1 MLQMNPELSSIYSQE
16 EKVRNDHNQS
26 DNKDNKGKKDEK
38 PDLTLQ
44 LHVANNLI
52 PSINN
57 SSDLQN
63 FLSKVKNKEWFNKI
77 LIDSTIY
84 YNNDKL
90 LWGPFLIIIFKDPD
104 TKNISSVILDKL
116 GLTVLPCIDI
126 TNNSKYYPAIEN
138 LPQDKQQSNVRRA
151 LAVSL
156 LQKFTQ
162 LTNDQIQVIAPK
174 YPLKFDYDQTYSGE
188 LGSKCQIFTSLIPER
203 LGKKLKEI
211 GVFSSNRSIKSILL
225 DVVYENNET
234 YIDAN
239 NKLVFHL
246 GEQLEQLFN
255 PITEYSPEQTEYN
268 YKPPD
273 DESSIEN
280 DGPLV
285 KAIINEF
292 LQFQS
297 NFTYNL
303 VDFLQKV
310 LITLRVRVLNNEID
324 GLSTTK
330 LNRLFPPTIDEV
342 TRINCIFLDSLKA
355 AAPYG
360 SLEVLKAC
368 SLTIPYF
375 YKAYT
380 RHEAATK
387 NFSKDIKLFLRN
399 FHDILPENNTYTE
412 LKLETIIKGP
422 QEKLIKLKLIIDRL
436 YQNKKKWSS
445 DKNKILAEKEY
456 TNVIDVIDSFGKL
469 DKPLSSYDT
478 RVFTPSGKILT
489 ELAKGWP
496 VELQY
501 KWLKRRVVGVYDII
515 ETSKSNNRSILVIF
529 SDYVVFLS
537 IIDFE
542 KYYTSDGIHKPFI
555 SDILMNSLINEIPL
569 PPKIPKLK
577 VDKYSYI
584 DNVFVSV
591 YDETFLRFDSVK
603 GDNSFSIT
611 CQLANPKSISVSYI
625 SDLITK
631 AKILE
636 KDTAFHLFK
645 AVKNDITMYSTAH
658 ELDAY
663 NNERIKSPFALVL
676 NIKPNPSFLIKH
688 KLQLAIFAE
697 FINKNE
703 TEEIVKFTILSA
715 DKGKL
720 TMEHPSNG
728 IVSEIVQNIS
738 KHVISYY
745 SSIKSPYIKDLMN
758 CNISLLNNIKNITDD
773 PLSTNSDN
781 SSQKFIL
788 QQVNSENKQSYGT
801 ITTFRSHKS
810 DLKDTASEEKH
821 EKNKIPSSTKTKH
834 MIQKTTVKKP
844 TPPVKKEINKINNKP
859 TPSVAYSNKEKKT
872 KFFGVLK
879 NIFGKSKPK
888 AKKTKISKPIAV
900 NNHRLNNKGNQNVT
914 AIPTPKSMKKIQTPA
929 KGNRLSNINLPSLT
943 EKPTTEE
950 KDKKD
955 VDSGIS
961 IETSVK
967 LQNEGST
974 SQARIP
980 SVVRNTDFVKNIE
993 LIVNEV
999 ESNLITDDSN
1009 ENTDY
1014 KDPKTTD
1021 NKYQNKINLA
1031 KQNKDENTKKGN
1043 TTNKEPIIPTDNQ
1056 NTIRISEG
1064 SVSSNHNK
1072 SIKNDEML
1080 SKALQ
1085 KNTNDS
1091 INNNHSTNSGKESS
1105 ELDTTEI
1112 SHSTIKTRDIVNK
1125 GLIGD
1130 ISTQSQ
1136 VFNNDLFG
1144 DFIEDIP
1151 TIKKKTYNTKPVTS
1165 QEESICN
1172 KDTNDNNNNAKVS
1185 TIISTPVVSV
1195 SSSRSVS
1202 TVKNQEP
1209 ENTTFNTT
1217 TETKNVIGDSEPT
1230 ADSNTPT
1237 TELKENSTNN
1247 DSNKFQA
1254 FPQLPNIKISK
1265 PFISF
1270 ERSPSFIELF
1280 QGMRMVLDEN
1290 DAKYNWKR
1298 IPSISSLNNELLLD
1312 PNEQKHKMESVPEEP
1327 SENYNDSSLIG
1338 NLQQFATTTLG
1349 NSFTTPKNI
1358 NEDAKGI
1365 LEIQED
1371 SKDSVIIESLD
1382 KSVTKMVESMFSE
1395 STPTLK
1401 PKGPSPFKV
1410 LHSSPPR
1417 YVNQTVVQDTD
1428 KIINNATSPSKNI
1441 DTVISTDKVPLNRFF
1456 NKNTNITSDFS
1467 FPSEIVPGP
1476 DKRWLELSFA
1486 SQEDLKGIYNPSVE
1500 SLDNKPYLTPSEE
1513 PEDVF
1518 NKIHNSNQ
1526 MDTTIE
1532 RDTTLEAPEDTTIGK
1547 SFNNNSINNTSVQSS
1562 NVDDTPTKQFLN
1574 NNTDLHDII
1583 SSKNGNKQTLDSSKM
1598 NNSCS
1603 DTAHSLLAD
1612 LEFSSFNMT
1621 FNSTTNNSV
1630 FDNSNKNVLV
1640 QEDKNTSEDS
1650 VISNIWKEAPK
1661 LEQKDKVPVVYRLT
1675 RDLMSG
1681 ISPINNKGHGNSSK
1695 LLGKPN
1701 EEDPIWV
1708 SPSKLDFAVS
1718 PHKNKTETNNENS
1731 VTNNTIIHETSSKSK
1746 NDDLVKDSSFA
1757 FLADIIS
1764 GSNLGNSTIFDQDT
1778 SDISSESDVDYQND
1792 KPEKLNFI
1800 K

>member
-1 MLQMNPELSSIYSQE
+1 MNSELSSIYSQE
-16 EKVRNDHNQS
+16 EKATKDHNQT
-26 DNKDNKGKKDEK
+26 DNNKNSKDKIIEK
-38 PDLTLQ
+38 PELSLQ
-44 LHVANNLI
+44 LRVANNLI
-52 PSINN
+52 PSINK
-57 SSDLQN
+57 SSDLQY
-63 FLSKVKNKEWFNKI
+63 FLSKVKDKEWFNKV
-77 LIDSTIY
+77 LTDSTVY
-84 YNNDKL
+84 YNDDKL

-104 TKNISSVILDKL
+104 TKNISSIILDKL
-116 GLTVLPCIDI
+116 GLTVLPSIDI
-126 TNNSKYYPAIEN
+126 TNTSKYYPAIEN
-138 LPQDKQQSNVRRA
+138 LPQNEQNSNVKRT

-156 LQKFTQ
+156 LQRFTQ
-162 LTNDQIQVIAPK
+162 LTNDQIQIIAPK

-188 LGSKCQIFTSLIPER
+188 LGSKCQVFTALTPER
-203 LGKKLKEI
+203 LGDKLTEI
-211 GVFSSNRSIKSILL
+211 GVLSSDRSIKSILL

-268 YKPPD
+268 YNPPD

-310 LITLRVRVLNNEID
+310 LITLRVRVLNEEID

-360 SLEVLKAC
+360 SLEILKAC

-399 FHDILPENNTYTE
+399 FHDIIPENDTYTE

-436 YQNKKKWSS
+436 YQNKKQWST
-445 DKNKILAEKEY
+445 DKNRLLAEKEY
-456 TNVIDVIDSFGKL
+456 TNIIDVIDSFGKL

-515 ETSKSNNRSILVIF
+515 ETSKSDNRNILVIF
-529 SDYVVFLS
+529 SDYIVFLS

-555 SDILMNSLINEIPL
+555 SDILMNSLINEVPL

-591 YDETFLRFDSVK
+591 YDKTFLRFDSIK

-611 CQLANPKSISVSYI
+611 CQLSNPKSVSVSYI

-645 AVKNDITMYSTAH
+645 AVEDDITMYSTAH

-663 NNERIKSPFALVL
+663 NNERIKSPFALFL
-676 NIKPNPSFLIKH
+676 NINPDPSFLIKN

-697 FINKNE
+697 FINKNQA
-703 TEEIVKFTILSA
+703 EEVVKFTALSS
-715 DKGKL
+715 DKDQRTIK
-720 TMEHPSNG
+720 HPSDK
-728 IVSEIVQNIS
+728 IVTEVIQNIS
-738 KHVISYY
+738 KHTASYY

-758 CNISLLNNIKNITDD
+758 CNISLLNSVKNITDD
-773 PLSTNSDN
+773 PLSTNSDS

-801 ITTFRSHKS
+801 ITTFRSNIS
-810 DLKDTASEEKH
+810 DLKDVESEKDS
-821 EKNKIPSSTKTKH
+821 EKNNVSTSIKTKH
-834 MIQKTTVKKP
+834 IIQKPNVKQKP
-844 TPPVKKEINKINNKP
+844 QSMKKRLSIIKNES
-859 TPSVAYSNKEKKT
+859 TASVPYKDKEKKT
-872 KFFGVLK
+872 KLFGMLK
-879 NIFGKSKPK
+879 NIFRKSKSKPK
-888 AKKTKISKPIAV
+888 RTKISKPIAV
-900 NNHRLNNKGNQNVT
+900 NNYELGNEGNQNVNT
-914 AIPTPKSMKKIQTPA
+914 IPIPKSMKKIQTPTE
-929 KGNRLSNINLPSLT
+929 GNRLSNINLPALIEKSNANDKSKKMVNNGIRTEVLT
-943 EKPTTEE
+943 KLPTEE
-950 KDKKD
+950 
-955 VDSGIS
+955 
-961 IETSVK
+961 
-967 LQNEGST
+967 ST
-974 SQARIP
+974 SQVRIS
-980 SVVRNTDFVKNIE
+980 SVVRNTDFVKKIE
-993 LIVNEV
+993 LIVNEAKP
-999 ESNLITDDSN
+999 NKITHNSN
-1009 ENTDY
+1009 ESTSY
-1014 KDPKTTD
+1014 KDHKTVD
-1021 NKYQNKINLA
+1021 NSHENKMNPMEES
-1031 KQNKDENTKKGN
+1031 QNKDRKESNTMTKESIAITEDQKMTKQLESSDSLCNNKSLENDNVLPKALRNHKNVSREDICSTDD
-1043 TTNKEPIIPTDNQ
+1043 NKEL
-1056 NTIRISEG
+1056 SEP
-1064 SVSSNHNK
+1064 
-1072 SIKNDEML
+1072 D
-1080 SKALQ
+1080 A
-1085 KNTNDS
+1085 
-1091 INNNHSTNSGKESS
+1091 
-1105 ELDTTEI
+1105 TEV
-1112 SHSTIKTRDIVNK
+1112 SHSTIRTRDIVNK
-1125 GLIGD
+1125 GLTGD

-1144 DFIEDIP
+1144 EFVEDIP
-1151 TIKKKTYNTKPVTS
+1151 TVKTRTYNTKRTTTK
-1165 QEESICN
+1165 EEFISSS
-1172 KDTNDNNNNAKVS
+1172 NDGDFKAP
-1185 TIISTPVVSV
+1185 TAASTPVASV
-1195 SSSRSVS
+1195 HSIRSVS
-1202 TVKNQEP
+1202 TIKNQES

-1217 TETKNVIGDSEPT
+1217 AVAGNVIINNELI
-1230 ADSNTPT
+1230 ADSKTPIS
-1237 TELKENSTNN
+1237 EIKEDSIKNE
-1247 DSNKFQA
+1247 SNKFQA

-1265 PFISF
+1265 PFVTF

-1290 DAKYNWKR
+1290 DAKYNWRR
-1298 IPSISSLNNELLLD
+1298 IPSVSSLNNELLLD
-1312 PNEQKHKMESVPEEP
+1312 PNVQEHKMESVPEEL
-1327 SENYNDSSLIG
+1327 SANYNYSSSLDH
-1338 NLQQFATTTLG
+1338 LQQSTAAKSDD
-1349 NSFTTPKNI
+1349 SFTVPKNI
-1358 NEDAKGI
+1358 KENVKGKP
-1365 LEIQED
+1365 EIEED
-1371 SKDSVIIESLD
+1371 SSKSDISENLDRSVA
-1382 KSVTKMVESMFSE
+1382 KMVESMFSE
-1395 STPTLK
+1395 SASSKLK
-1401 PKGPSPFKV
+1401 SKSPSSFKV
-1410 LHSSPPR
+1410 IHSSPSR
-1417 YVNQTVVQDTD
+1417 YVNQTSIQETD
-1428 KIINNATSPSKNI
+1428 LPDNIVNNMTGYLKNI
-1441 DTVISTDKVPLNRFF
+1441 DTAINTEKLSVNRHID
-1456 NKNTNITSDFS
+1456 KNTNIASDFS
-1467 FPSEIVPGP
+1467 FPSEITPGS

-1518 NKIHNSNQ
+1518 NNIHSSSQ
-1526 MDTTIE
+1526 TDTTME
-1532 RDTTLEAPEDTTIGK
+1532 QDSTLDAPENTTMRK
-1547 SFNNNSINNTSVQSS
+1547 SFNENSINNTTVRSS
-1562 NVDDTPTKQFLN
+1562 DVDDTPTGQFFN
-1574 NNTDLHDII
+1574 NNTDSHDII
-1583 SSKNGNKQTLDSSKM
+1583 VSKNDYKQTLNDSGM
-1598 NNSCS
+1598 DNLHS
-1603 DTAHSLLAD
+1603 DNAHSLLDD

-1621 FNSTTNNSV
+1621 FNSTTNNDV
-1630 FDNSNKNVLV
+1630 FDISNKHILT
-1640 QEDKNTSEDS
+1640 QRDKTTGEQSL
-1650 VISNIWKEAPK
+1650 ISNIWKEAPK
-1661 LEQKDKVPVVYRLT
+1661 LEEKDNIPVVYRLS
-1675 RDLMSG
+1675 RDLISG
-1681 ISPINNKGHGNSSK
+1681 ISPIDNKSSSNSNKLSSK
-1695 LLGKPN
+1695 FN

-1708 SPSKLDFAVS
+1708 SPSKLNFAVS
-1718 PHKNKTETNNENS
+1718 PEKKINDTNKQNSSIKNAVIDK
-1731 VTNNTIIHETSSKSK
+1731 KSFKFK

-1757 FLADIIS
+1757 FLANIIS

-1778 SDISSESDVDYQND
+1778 SDISGESDVDYQND
-1792 KPEKLNFI
+1792 KPERLTFVN
-1800 K
+1800 